1 MDGLGKGVS
10 ILFACGSPIP
20 NTGPGA
26 QKVFTK
32 HLQNER
38 VFSNELTHRRDSG
51 QYLTEG

>member
-1 MDGLGKGVS
+1 MDVLGKGVN

-32 HLQNER
+32 HLQIER
-38 VFSNELTHRRDSG
+38 VFSSELTHGRDSG
-51 QYLTEG
+51 CPH